1 MGYGVYEREGR
12 WCGYG
17 VPATCDFPGCG
28 ASIDRG
34 LAYLCGG
41 QGDGGCGLFFCGSHL
56 GDDDLCE
63 QCRYDGVPFDPTP
76 DSQEWVTHML
86 TDETWQQWRD
96 ENLVEADALRT
107 ERQGGNRD

>member
-63 QCRYDGVPFDPTP
+63 QCRPGMREHRVACAAVEQFDAEVDLELGDG
-76 DSQEWVTHML
+76 
-86 TDETWQQWRD
+86 R
-96 ENLVEADALRT
+96 ADRRL
-107 ERQGGNRD
+107 